1 MMKISKTLG
10 IMTPLM
16 IIALVSGP
24 VHAHEGGALHAMVAL
39 ILPVGLLVLAL
50 VLMKRHPARQR
61 RR

>member
-1 MMKISKTLG
+1 MMKISKALG

-24 VHAHEGGALHAMVAL
+24 VHAHEGGAVHGVIAL
-39 ILPVGLLVLAL
+39 LLPVSLLILAL
-50 VLMKRHPARQR
+50 VLMKRHLARQR